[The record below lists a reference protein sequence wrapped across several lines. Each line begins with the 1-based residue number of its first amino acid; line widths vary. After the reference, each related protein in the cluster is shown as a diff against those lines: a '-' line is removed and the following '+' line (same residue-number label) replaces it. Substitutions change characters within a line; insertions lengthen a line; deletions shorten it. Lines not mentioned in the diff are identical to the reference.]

1 MSPLSPGG
9 PLPTSVVPGRQRWEL
24 PGLLGNPALGRL
36 VQRAL
41 LAAEGVRE
49 VRANPVTGRVLV
61 RHDSALEPVHVAR
74 TVRGVMTR
82 VVAALTAPPESGPPG
97 TGPLE
102 TGLPEAEPSAA
113 ETSATARPPKQ
124 PRGRKPLAIGAGIAL
139 LVRYGRSCL
148 TLLAHPLAGIGVA
161 AAATAAVVRSAWRR
175 SAQRHPREQRNG
187 SPLRR
192 LVGPYKRQAGRAV
205 ALSVLCQTVETALY
219 MSATSGLLLL
229 VRGEFGALAA
239 LGITGTGA
247 QLAFFAGATALASLA
262 AVGLGYA
269 AGIAW
274 RTLGQAVEHDWRT
287 RTYAHVQRLS
297 PATMEN
303 ERTSRVASVLTE
315 DIGQLGSFF
324 ARAPHEAVQ
333 LATSVALLVPAF
345 LLLAPQLAWVAFVP
359 VPVMAWLSFR
369 YHERALSDHARSG
382 ERRSRIGGHVTDTLQ
397 ANTTVKA
404 FCTEEFETGR
414 MDELSAD
421 HRAGTLRADRSAVTQ
436 AQIVRGTAMAALPLT
451 MLLGG
456 RAVLSGAL
464 SVTQLSPLLEMPGQA
479 LWRLARFGTVT
490 DQYQTTLAAFD
501 RVERLHALPA
511 EPDTGGGRL
520 TDHPVRGD
528 IVLDRVSF
536 AYPGRPRVLDEV
548 SLGFPASRVTA
559 IVGPTGAG
567 KTTIA
572 KLLMRF
578 RHPDEGRVL
587 LDGTDVREFSLREVR
602 RAIGYVPQ
610 DPFLFDATIAD
621 NIRYGDA
628 RATDEQLFAAA
639 HTAGAHGFIT
649 ALPDGYATRVGERGT
664 ALSGGQRQR
673 IALARTI
680 LSDPPVVLLDE
691 ATSAV
696 DNETEAVIQHA
707 LQTFGRDRT
716 MIVIAHRL
724 STVRSADRIYVL
736 DHGGIV
742 VEQGTHRELVSS
754 GGLYSLLWK
763 LQAGGG
769 EPVARIPHGRFPLFS
784 LESAVRDK

>member
-1 MSPLSPGG
+1 MPLPGD
-9 PLPTSVVPGRQRWEL
+9 PLPTSIVPGRQRWEM
-24 PGLLGNPALGRL
+24 PGLRGNPALGRL
-36 VQRAL
+36 LERAL
-41 LAAEGVRE
+41 PAAEGVE
-49 VRANPVTGRVLV
+49 HVRANPVTGRVLV
-61 RHDSALEPVHVAR
+61 RHDPALEPVLVAR
-74 TVRGVMTR
+74 TVRRVMRR
-82 VVAALTAPPESGPPG
+82 VAEALTAAPRPLTPG
-97 TGPLE
+97 LPGADVRSRVLTAPSE
-102 TGLPEAEPSAA
+102 TGRS
-113 ETSATARPPKQ
+113 
-124 PRGRKPLAIGAGIAL
+124 RGLLAIGAGIAL
-139 LVRYGRSCL
+139 LARYSTSCL
-148 TLLAHPLAGIGVA
+148 PLLAHPLTGIGVA
-161 AAATAAVVRSAWRR
+161 AVATAAVVRGAWRR
-175 SAQRHPREQRNG
+175 SARRHPRDPRGERG

-192 LVGPYKRQAGRAV
+192 LVGPYRRQARRAV
-205 ALSVLCQTVETALY
+205 ALSALCQTVETALY

-239 LGITGTGA
+239 LGIAGTGA

-269 AGIAW
+269 AGLAW
-274 RTLGQAVEHDWRT
+274 RNLGQAVEHDWRT

-315 DIGQLGSFF
+315 DVGQLGSFF

-359 VPVMAWLSFR
+359 VPVMVWLSFR

-382 ERRSRIGGHVTDTLQ
+382 ERRSRIGGRVTDTLQ

-404 FCTEEFETGR
+404 FCTEEFETDR
-414 MDELSAD
+414 MAELSAE
-421 HRAGTLRADRSAVTQ
+421 HRAGNLRADRSAVTQ

-456 RAVLSGAL
+456 RAVLRGAL

-490 DQYQTTLAAFD
+490 EQYQTTLAAFD
-501 RVERLHALPA
+501 RVERLHSLPA
-511 EPDTGGGRL
+511 EPDTGDGRPARR
-520 TDHPVRGD
+520 PVRGD
-528 IVLDRVSF
+528 IALDRVSF
-536 AYPGRPRVLDEV
+536 AYTGRPRVLDEV
-548 SLGFPASRVTA
+548 SLAFPASRVTA

-578 RHPDEGRVL
+578 RHPDAGRVL
-587 LDGTDVREFSLREVR
+587 FDGADVREFSLREVR
-602 RAIGYVPQ
+602 RAVGYVPQ

-628 RATDEQLFAAA
+628 RATDDQLFAAA
-639 HTAGAHGFIT
+639 RTAGAHGFIT
-649 ALPDGYATRVGERGT
+649 ALPDGYGTRVGERGT

-724 STVRSADRIYVL
+724 STVRNADRIYVL
-736 DHGGIV
+736 DHGGV
-742 VEQGTHRELVSS
+742 VAEQGTHLELVLR
-754 GGLYSLLWK
+754 GGLYATLWK
-763 LQAGGG
+763 LQAGAEEAG
-769 EPVARIPHGRFPLFS
+769 EPVERIPSGRFPLLS